1 MKTAI
6 SLPDPVFEAAEALA
20 DRLGVSRSEL
30 YANALKAYLKKFNR
44 DHILQQLNQVY
55 AEEDSSVD
63 PTLATLQ
70 SMSLS
75 HEDW

>member
-6 SLPDPVFEAAEALA
+6 SLPDQVFEAAEALA

-30 YANALKAYLKKFNR
+30 YANALKAYLQKFNR
-44 DHILQQLNQVY
+44 DHMLQQLNQVY

-70 SMSLS
+70 SMSLP

>member
-6 SLPDPVFEAAEALA
+6 SLPDQVFEAAETLA
-20 DRLGVSRSEL
+20 GRLGISRSEL
-30 YANALKAYLKKFNR
+30 YANALKAYLQNFNR

-55 AEEDSSVD
+55 AEEDSALD

-70 SMSLS
+70 SMSLP

>member
-6 SLPDPVFEAAEALA
+6 SLPDKVFEAAETLA
-20 DRLGVSRSEL
+20 GRLGISRSEL
-30 YANALKAYLKKFNR
+30 YANALKAYLQKFNR

-55 AEEDSSVD
+55 AEEDASLD

-70 SMSLS
+70 SMSLP